1 MAKSGIK
8 NIPRHVGLIMDGN
21 GRWAKKRLL
30 PRSAGHGSGMNRMI
44 GLAEHA
50 KEVGVKYLT
59 VYALST
65 ENLSRPED
73 ELQKLYLLI
82 IKYFKENVQKLIA
95 KGACVKVIGDI
106 SLLPEKVQCA
116 VKEGLALSPPSAP
129 FTFILALAYGSR
141 PEIIKAVNLAVERG
155 ELITETNFNSLLYT
169 SEIPDPDLIIRTG
182 GELRLSNFLTYQAA
196 YAELYF
202 SDVLF
207 PDFSDGE
214 FDKAIEEYGSRI
226 RRFGKI

>member
-1 MAKSGIK
+1 
-8 NIPRHVGLIMDGN
+8 MDGN

-30 PRSAGHGSGMNRMI
+30 PRSAGHSSGMNRMI

-50 KEVGVKYLT
+50 ADSGIKYFT

-65 ENLSRPED
+65 ENLSRPID
-73 ELQKLYLLI
+73 ELERLYSLI
-82 IKYFKENVQKLIA
+82 IKYFKENVQKIIQ
-95 KGACVKVIGDI
+95 KGACVKVIGNL
-106 SLLPEKVQCA
+106 SLLPTKVQTA
-116 VKEGLALSPPSAP
+116 INEGLALSPESAP

-141 PEIIKAVNLAVERG
+141 PEIINAVNLAIERG
-155 ELITETNFNSLLYT
+155 EKVTEEGFDSLLYT

-207 PDFSDGE
+207 PDFSDAE
-214 FDKAIEEYGSRI
+214 FDKAIEEYGSRV